1 MSLFQ
6 YKKYMNKKEV
16 FEYIRTILISLLI
29 ALVIA
34 SVATA
39 FSKVIAEHHIKMLP
53 KIANTAKDDEILKAL
68 IKKFTELSD
77 KNPGDYVLNVKL
89 GNLYELMLDEKNALR
104 QYKNAINKAPYGVY
118 SPYFGLAN
126 LYLKQGKYK
135 EALAIVKKLK
145 NTDHKPLLVAKGD
158 FYMNLGD
165 LLWQDNHYEQSVKQ
179 YKVAYFYYKKV
190 DSEKKDSAIIG
201 ILDCYNK
208 IADEDF
214 KKHKIKAAIESLETA
229 LLYKETPIVYYK
241 LAILYK
247 DVNPIIA
254 NSYMEKTYKMD
265 PGLINF
271 DIYEEILIKLIRY
284 YYLQSQDIKTELYH
298 NKLKAIKNFEKRYVI
313 TPNDIKINIK
323 KLRVKNNLLHSKQT
337 IQVKFN
343 IENTSKSDFNT
354 LFITTNLKYDH
365 NSKTIYSEKLYSKK
379 KPLKSRAESEEYSFK
394 YTYSDKDEIFSAKDL
409 ELEFYV
415 SKKDNMRKIPVK
427 SVKIERF

>member
-1 MSLFQ
+1 
-6 YKKYMNKKEV
+6 MNKKAV
-16 FEYIRTILISLLI
+16 FEYLRTVWISLLI

-39 FSKVIAEHHIKMLP
+39 FSKVVAKHHIQMVS
-53 KIANTAKDDEILKAL
+53 KITNTPKDDAIIKEL
-68 IKKFTELSD
+68 IKKFSDLSSQT
-77 KNPGDYVLNVKL
+77 PGDYVLNVKL
-89 GNLYELMLDEKNALR
+89 GNLYELLLDEKNAEK
-104 QYKNAINKAPYGVY
+104 QYKLAISKSPYGVY
-118 SPYFGLAN
+118 SSYFGLAN
-126 LYLKQGKYK
+126 LYLKQRKYK
-135 EALAIVKKLK
+135 DALFIVKKLK
-145 NTDHKPLLVAKGD
+145 NTDHKPLLIAKGD

-165 LLWQDNHYEQSVKQ
+165 LLWKDNNYEESVKQ

-190 DSEKKDSAIIG
+190 DSEKKDSAIVG

-214 KKHKIKAAIESLETA
+214 KKHNIKGAIESLETA
-229 LLYKETPIVYYK
+229 LLYKETSIVYYK

-271 DIYEEILIKLIRY
+271 DIYEEILIKLMRY

-298 NKLKAIKNFEKRYVI
+298 NKLRAIRNFEKRYYLKADDV
-313 TPNDIKINIK
+313 KINIQ
-323 KLRVKNNLLHSKQT
+323 KLQLKNNLLRSKQT
-337 IQVKFN
+337 VKVKFN

-354 LFITTNLKYDH
+354 LFVTVSLKYDH
-365 NSKTIYSEKLYSKK
+365 KSKEIYSTKLYSKK
-379 KPLKSRAESEEYSFK
+379 KPLKTRTTSPEYSFQ
-394 YTYSDKDEIFSAKDL
+394 YTYSDKDEIFSAKDI

-415 SKKDNMRKIPVK
+415 SKKDNMRKVLVK
-427 SVKIERF
+427 SVKIDRF

>member
-1 MSLFQ
+1 MNPFQ
-6 YKKYMNKKEV
+6 YRNYMNKKAV
-16 FEYIRTILISLLI
+16 FEYLRTVWISLLI

-39 FSKVIAEHHIKMLP
+39 FSKVVAEHHIKMLP
-53 KIANTAKDDEILKAL
+53 EIKNTEKDDTILKAL
-68 IKKFTELSD
+68 VQKFSDLSQ
-77 KNPGDYVLNVKL
+77 KNPADYILNVKL
-89 GNLYELMLDEKNALR
+89 GNLYELMLDEKNAEE
-104 QYKNAINKAPYGVY
+104 QYKIAISKSPYGVY
-118 SPYFGLAN
+118 SPYFALAN

-135 EALAIVKKLK
+135 EALFIVKKLK

-158 FYMNLGD
+158 FYMNLGE
-165 LLWQDNHYEQSVKQ
+165 LLWKENNYEESVKQ

-190 DSEKKDSAIIG
+190 DSEKKDSAVVG

-229 LLYKETPIVYYK
+229 LLYKETSIVYYK
-241 LAILYK
+241 LAVLYK

-271 DIYEEILIKLIRY
+271 DIYEEILIKLMRY

-298 NKLKAIKNFEKRYVI
+298 NKLKAIRNFEKRYYI
-313 TPNDIKINIK
+313 TPDDVKININQ
-323 KLRVKNNLLHSKQT
+323 LQVKNNLLHSKQT
-337 IQVKFN
+337 IRVKFN

-354 LFITTNLKYDH
+354 LFVTVSLKYDQG
-365 NSKTIYSEKLYSKK
+365 SKEIYSTKLYSKK
-379 KPLKSRAESEEYSFK
+379 KPLKSRSESPEYKFK
-394 YTYSDKDEIFSAKDL
+394 YTYGDKDEIFSSKDM

>member
-1 MSLFQ
+1 
-6 YKKYMNKKEV
+6 MNKTAV
-16 FEYIRTILISLLI
+16 FEYLRTILISLLI

-39 FSKVIAEHHIKMLP
+39 FSKVVAKHHIQMAA
-53 KIANTAKDDEILKAL
+53 KITNIPKDDAIIKEL
-68 IKKFTELSD
+68 IKKISGLSAQ
-77 KNPGDYVLNVKL
+77 NPGDYVLNVKL
-89 GNLYELMLDEKNALR
+89 GNLYELMLDEKNAEE
-104 QYKNAINKAPYGVY
+104 QYKIAINKSPYGVY
-118 SPYFGLAN
+118 TPYFGLAN
-126 LYLKQGKYK
+126 LYLKQGKHK

-145 NTDHKPLLVAKGD
+145 NTDHKPLLIAKGD

-165 LLWQDNHYEQSVKQ
+165 LLWKENDYEESVKQ

-190 DSEKKDSAIIG
+190 DSEKKDSAIVG

-214 KKHKIKAAIESLETA
+214 KKHKIDEAIESLETA
-229 LLYKETPIVYYK
+229 LLYKETSIVYYK

-271 DIYEEILIKLIRY
+271 DIYEEILIKLMRY

-298 NKLKAIKNFEKRYVI
+298 NKLRAIRNFEKRYYI
-313 TPNDIKINIK
+313 TPDDVKINIQ
-323 KLRVKNNLLHSKQT
+323 KLQLKNNLLRSKQT
-337 IQVKFN
+337 VKVKFN

-354 LFITTNLKYDH
+354 LFVTVSLKYDH
-365 NSKTIYSEKLYSKK
+365 KSKEIYSTKLYSKK
-379 KPLKSRAESEEYSFK
+379 KPLKTRTTSPEYGFQF
-394 YTYSDKDEIFSAKDL
+394 TYSDKDEIFSAKDI

-415 SKKDNMRKIPVK
+415 SKKDNMRKILVK
-427 SVKIERF
+427 SVKLERF